1 MKNKIKLYIII
12 TKQMNMEDILK
23 IEEELNRIEEEINQK
38 VKEIEKKIEI
48 EVIYHLGDIHIPGT
62 VERESEYEII
72 LNRTIQIISLDK
84 RKKMVVICGDLFH
97 DKTKPYQ
104 EANILAR
111 DFMKGIGDVCE
122 TIIIQG
128 NHDINIDNENR
139 KDSIKSTL
147 RNLETKYPIHYLTEK
162 KIYKIKG
169 INFGLTKMTD
179 NKPTL
184 TGIKNLFE
192 HYIGLYHGTLYKSI
206 TDEGY
211 EFNDITR
218 IKCSDFK
225 NYDIVMLGDVHKY
238 QYLNKEKTI
247 AYSGSLVQQHFGETI
262 NNHGM
267 LLWDLKTNTSK
278 LIEVPNDYIYKTH
291 LITDIK
297 NYEIPDISNKFC
309 RLRIL
314 YKGVERLDLIKYE
327 KEIKTRYNIIQFVKQ
342 EITEDIKINE
352 NMKEEEIMNKKFMDI
367 YRDFLV
373 KTKLIENEKVSQMLE
388 KIIDEEQKNVSK
400 EKKEIKIHELEFENL
415 LTYGSGNKINFE
427 KLNGINILAGIN
439 GLGKSS
445 LIDIILFTI
454 YNKCSKGEGK
464 DILNIRHDKGYSILR
479 LELNGEKYTIYR
491 NIIKTKTN
499 VCLLKNYQDKDK
511 IYNEL
516 KRIELE
522 KKNKI
527 DMSKVKNISEDGKFN
542 IDKQIKTLFGEYE
555 DMIMTSVIL
564 QTGVNFIDLDYAEQ
578 KKILTNILGLN
589 LFENVRLI
597 SSQKHRHYTTNI
609 LKTIEKEMTS
619 INYNNLIENEN
630 KLLKKSDD
638 ELKNKNQE
646 YYDLLKEKHII
657 EYKLD
662 GSGNIN
668 MDKIYQN
675 KIMLETKQN
684 KLKILEYNCCDKYEE
699 NKTNL
704 EINVEQTQI
713 IINELTKEIK
723 KSNNNN
729 NEKLKKEQN
738 QLEKTICEINENLNI
753 LNENI
758 DELNVK
764 NSEILKK
771 MLINEKEIN
780 NSKKEYENEKN
791 NISKKINEIKMIE
804 KSINLQK
811 ENNKELLKHKFS
823 DSCECCNNNKM
834 IHEQIGY
841 LEKIIKLQK
850 EMELIKCDENDINLI
865 DEKLSLLKN
874 YENNI
879 NDINVNKLKIETFE
893 NKFKL
898 ENKNILLIDENINI
912 NNSNDVLNEKIKEQK
927 TILLNNKKQ
936 LDSIK
941 EYEKILD
948 EYNKNAIKIIE
959 YENIINEYEKN
970 KENIIKLNEI
980 KKNEKQLCDEIKKI
994 TELKKIFSNN
1004 ILKLEIEKSNQEKLQ
1019 TEYKIHQETTKIY
1032 KEILNFFENGF
1043 MDYVMMKRLNTLE
1056 IKMNNII
1063 NSLAGYEI
1071 KIRIEN
1077 KNIKFFKLSPKK
1089 IVKTSKFSLE
1099 SKKQNNI
1106 TIDDDSYDIDE
1117 KDINLKS
1124 LCGYERIIFN
1134 ISLRLALN
1142 NMNSMI
1148 KNNFIIIDEGFSG
1161 ADSTNIHKISH
1172 ILDIIKKDYDV
1183 CIIISHIDEIKNQK
1197 GKIIKIQYNKNT
1209 FDSNINII

>member
-1 MKNKIKLYIII
+1 MLSFKEI
-12 TKQMNMEDILK
+12 EK
-23 IEEELNRIEEEINQK
+23 IEEELKCLEKEINE
-38 VKEIEKKIEI
+38 KEKNIEKNLEI

-62 VERESEYEII
+62 LEREEEYEKV
-72 LNRTIQIISLDK
+72 LNKSIEMINMDK

-111 DFMKGIGDVCE
+111 NFMQGLGDIVE

-139 KDSIKSTL
+139 KDSIKSAL
-147 RNLETKYPIHYLTEK
+147 LQLKTKYPIHYLTEN
-162 KIYKIKG
+162 KIYKIQG
-169 INFGLTKMTD
+169 INFCLTKMT
-179 NKPTL
+179 NELPTPI
-184 TGIKNLFE
+184 GIKNLFE
-192 HYIGLYHGTLYKSI
+192 LYIGLYHGTLYKSR

-211 EFNDITR
+211 EFNDTTR
-218 IKCSDFK
+218 IKGSDFK
-225 NYDIVMLGDVHKY
+225 DYDIVMLGDIHKY

-247 AYSGSLVQQHFGETI
+247 AYSGSLVQQNFGETI

-267 LLWDLKTNTSK
+267 LLWDLKTKTSK

-297 NYEIPDISNKFC
+297 NYEIPDITNKLC

-342 EITEDIKINE
+342 EITEDIKINK

-367 YRDFLV
+367 YREFLI
-373 KTKLIENEKVSQMLE
+373 KNKLNESQKVSEMLE
-388 KIIDEEQKNVSK
+388 KIIDEEQKKVSK
-400 EKKEIKIHELEFENL
+400 EKKEIKIHEMEFENL
-415 LTYGSGNKINFE
+415 LTYGSNNKINFN
-427 KLNGINILAGIN
+427 KLVGINILAGTN

-499 VCLLKNYQDKDK
+499 VCLLKDYQDKDK
-511 IYNEL
+511 IHSEL
-516 KRIELE
+516 KKMEVE
-522 KKNKI
+522 KKNKKNKI
-527 DMSKVKNISEDGKFN
+527 DMSKVKNVSEDGKFN
-542 IDKQIKTLFGEYE
+542 IDKQIKTLFGNYE

-564 QTGVNFIDLDYAEQ
+564 QNGSNFIDLEYKDQ
-578 KKILTNILGLN
+578 KIILTNILGLN
-589 LFENVRLI
+589 LFENVRLFC
-597 SSQKHRHYTTNI
+597 SQKHRHYTTNI
-609 LKTIEKEMTS
+609 LKTIEKEMTN

-630 KLLKKSDD
+630 KLLNETDKNF
-638 ELKNKNQE
+638 KNKNQE
-646 YYDLLKEKHII
+646 HYDLLKEKHII
-657 EYKLD
+657 EYKLSD
-662 GSGNIN
+662 SAIINIE
-668 MDKIYQN
+668 KIYQD
-675 KIMLETKQN
+675 KIIFETKQK
-684 KLKILEYNCCDKYEE
+684 KLQEQMKLLECISNNEFEE
-699 NKTNL
+699 NKNNLQNNMEKIQTN
-704 EINVEQTQI
+704 
-713 IINELTKEIK
+713 INEMTKEIK

-729 NEKLKKEQN
+729 NEKLKKDKI
-738 QLEKTICEINENLNI
+738 QLEKTINDINKNLNI
-753 LNENI
+753 LKENI
-758 DELNVK
+758 NELNVK
-764 NSEILKK
+764 NNEILK
-771 MLINEKEIN
+771 MLLIDTMEIN
-780 NSKKEYENEKN
+780 KKKNEYENEKKS
-791 NISKKINEIKMIE
+791 ILKKINERKMIE

-823 DSCECCNNNKM
+823 DSCECCNNNKI

-850 EMELIKCDENDINLI
+850 EMETIKCDDNDVNLI
-865 DEKLSLLKN
+865 DEKISLLKK

-879 NDINVNKLKIETFE
+879 NEINLNKLKMETLE
-893 NKFKL
+893 NKLKL
-898 ENKNILLIDENINI
+898 ENKNILLIVENINI
-912 NNSNDVLNEKIKEQK
+912 NIDNDIINDKIKEQK
-927 TILLNNKKQ
+927 IMLLYNKKQ
-936 LDSIK
+936 LENMK
-941 EYEKILD
+941 EYEKLLN
-948 EYNKNAIKIIE
+948 EYNKNETKITE
-959 YENIINEYEKN
+959 YKNIMVNYEKN
-970 KENIIKLNEI
+970 KENIIELNKI
-980 KKNEKQLCDEIKKI
+980 KKNEKTLCDEIKKI
-994 TELKKIFSNN
+994 SELKKSISNN
-1004 ILKLEIEKSNQEKLQ
+1004 IIKLEIEKSKQEKLL
-1019 TEYKIHQETTKIY
+1019 TEYQIHQETTKIY
-1032 KEILNFFENGF
+1032 KEILILFESGF

-1077 KNIKFFKLSPKK
+1077 KNIKFYKL
-1089 IVKTSKFSLE
+1089 
-1099 SKKQNNI
+1099 SKKQNKI
-1106 TIDDDSYDIDE
+1106 IIDDDLDDNDE

-1148 KNNFIIIDEGFSG
+1148 KNNFIVIDEGFSG
-1161 ADSTNIHKISH
+1161 ADSTNIHKFSL
-1172 ILDIIKKDYDV
+1172 ILDTIKKEYDV
-1183 CIIISHIDEIKNQK
+1183 CILISHIDEIKNQK
-1197 GKIIKIQYNKNT
+1197 GKIMKIQYNKNT
-1209 FDSNINII
+1209 FDSNIYIT